1 MVRQPSAKLGAEK
14 QVQLESV
21 EKKGLS
27 PVSLTGMMLAAAL
40 APLGST
46 MIAVAL
52 PAIGHDVGASDAE
65 LTQWLVSSYMIA
77 AIALQSPGGTLGD
90 RIGHRSAMLL
100 GLLLVG
106 VAGVVGYSIV
116 DLHALALARV
126 LMAAGGAAI
135 IPACMA
141 MVRTRIDPKRRARWF
156 GYFGA
161 GMGLAAAIGPLVGG
175 ELTQAFGWRSLFAA
189 VLPVVLISLLTLPFF
204 GRDTRPANAPP
215 PARFDLVGSVLLGVG
230 LAAVIIALR
239 MGERGLWLAAG
250 GGVMLA
256 LFPFWERRA
265 ASPVVD
271 FRLFRSPAFAAGGL
285 IIALQNLAMY
295 ALLFQT
301 PIFFKQVRHVESR
314 EMGHTLLAMTLAMM
328 IASILGGR
336 LSEKLG
342 ARLQVALGS
351 VLALGG
357 LWWFRD
363 FVSIQTPTDILPG
376 LVLMGTGLGLSS
388 APSQAAAMAAARP
401 ESAGMAAGALS
412 TMRYI
417 GGVIGIALLGAQI
430 ADAKD
435 IGAHQSTVFVYAAS
449 LCIALLMA
457 ALLPRAADTR
467 TKSN

>member
-1 MVRQPSAKLGAEK
+1 MAEP
-14 QVQLESV
+14 
-21 EKKGLS
+21 EKPGLS
-27 PVSLTGMMLAAAL
+27 WPALAGMMLAAAL

-52 PAIGHDVGASDAE
+52 PAIGHDVNASDAE

-90 RIGHRSAMLL
+90 RIGHRNAMLL
-100 GLLLVG
+100 GLVLVG
-106 VAGVVGYSIV
+106 AAGFLGYSIV
-116 DLHALALARV
+116 DLRALALARV
-126 LMAAGGAAI
+126 LMAAGGAVI
-135 IPACMA
+135 IPAAMA
-141 MVRTRIDPKRRARWF
+141 MVRNRIAPERRARWF

-161 GMGLAAAIGPLVGG
+161 CMGLAAAIGPLVGG

-189 VLPVVLISLLTLPFF
+189 VLPVVLLSLATLPFF
-204 GRDTRPANAPP
+204 GRDVRPANAPP
-215 PARFDLVGSVLLGVG
+215 PARFDLVGSVLLGAG

-239 MGERGLWLAAG
+239 MGEQGLWLALG

-256 LFPFWERRA
+256 VFPFWEKRA

-271 FRLFRSPAFAAGGL
+271 FRLYKSAAFAAGGL

-295 ALLFQT
+295 ALLFQV
-301 PIFFKQVRHVESR
+301 PIFFKQVRQVESR
-314 EMGHTLLAMTLAMM
+314 EMGHSLLAMTLAMM

-351 VLALGG
+351 LLALGG
-357 LWWFRD
+357 LWWFHD
-363 FVSIQTPTDILPG
+363 FASIQAPTEVLPG

-388 APSQAAAMAAARP
+388 APSQAAAMAAAQR

-412 TMRYI
+412 TMRYV

-430 ADAKD
+430 ADATN
-435 IGAHQSTVFVYAAS
+435 IAAHQSTVFVYAA
-449 LCIALLMA
+449 ALVA
-457 ALLPRAADTR
+457 ALALAGLLPGRSGPKAVQAV
-467 TKSN
+467 

>member
-1 MVRQPSAKLGAEK
+1 MAET
-14 QVQLESV
+14 
-21 EKKGLS
+21 EKPGLS
-27 PVSLTGMMLAAAL
+27 WPALAGMMLAAAL

-77 AIALQSPGGTLGD
+77 AIALQSPGGKLGD
-90 RIGHRSAMLL
+90 RIGHRNAILL

-106 VAGVVGYSIV
+106 TAGVVGYAML

-126 LMAAGGAAI
+126 LMAAGGAVI
-135 IPACMA
+135 IPASMA
-141 MVRTRIDPKRRARWF
+141 MVRVRIDPERRARWF

-161 GMGLAAAIGPLVGG
+161 CMGLAAAIGPLVGG

-189 VLPVVLISLLTLPFF
+189 VLPVVLLSLATLPFF
-204 GRDTRPANAPP
+204 GRDARSAHLPP
-215 PARFDLVGSVLLGVG
+215 PAPFDVVGSVLLGAG
-230 LAAVIIALR
+230 LAALVIATR
-239 MGERGLWLAAG
+239 MGERGLWLAASG
-250 GGVMLA
+250 AAMLLA
-256 LFPFWERRA
+256 FPLWERRA

-271 FRLFRSPAFAAGGL
+271 FRLFKSPAFAAGGL

-314 EMGHTLLAMTLAMM
+314 EMGHSLLAMTLAMM

-351 VLALGG
+351 ALALGG
-357 LWWFRD
+357 LWWFHD
-363 FVSIQTPTDILPG
+363 FASIQTPTEVLPG

-388 APSQAAAMAAARP
+388 APSQAAAMAAAQR

-412 TMRYI
+412 TMRYV
-417 GGVIGIALLGAQI
+417 GGVIGIAVLGAQI
-430 ADAKD
+430 ADATN
-435 IGAHQSTVFVYAAS
+435 IAAHQSTVFVYAA
-449 LCIALLMA
+449 ALVA
-457 ALLPRAADTR
+457 ALALAGLLPGRSGPKAVQAV
-467 TKSN
+467 

>member
-1 MVRQPSAKLGAEK
+1 MAET
-14 QVQLESV
+14 
-21 EKKGLS
+21 EKPGLS
-27 PVSLTGMMLAAAL
+27 WPALAGMMLAAAL

-90 RIGHRSAMLL
+90 RIGHRNAMLL
-100 GLLLVG
+100 GLVLVG
-106 VAGVVGYSIV
+106 AAGILGYSIV
-116 DLHALALARV
+116 DLCALALARV
-126 LMAAGGAAI
+126 LMAAGGAVI
-135 IPACMA
+135 IPAAMA
-141 MVRTRIDPKRRARWF
+141 MVRNRIAPERRARWF

-161 GMGLAAAIGPLVGG
+161 CMGLAAAIGPLVGG

-189 VLPVVLISLLTLPFF
+189 VLPVVLLSLATLPFF
-204 GRDTRPANAPP
+204 GRDIRPANAPP
-215 PARFDLVGSVLLGVG
+215 PARFDLVGSVLLGAG

-239 MGERGLWLAAG
+239 MGEQGLWLALG
-250 GGVMLA
+250 GVVMLA
-256 LFPFWERRA
+256 VFPFWEKRA

-271 FRLFRSPAFAAGGL
+271 FRLYKSAAFAAGGL

-314 EMGHTLLAMTLAMM
+314 EMGHSLLAMTLAMM

-351 VLALGG
+351 ALALGG
-357 LWWFRD
+357 LWWFHD
-363 FVSIQTPTDILPG
+363 FASIQTPTEVLPG

-388 APSQAAAMAAARP
+388 APSQAAAMAAAQR

-412 TMRYI
+412 TMRYV
-417 GGVIGIALLGAQI
+417 GGVIGIAVLGAQI
-430 ADAKD
+430 ADATN
-435 IGAHQSTVFVYAAS
+435 IAAHQSTVFVYAA
-449 LCIALLMA
+449 ALVA
-457 ALLPRAADTR
+457 ALALAGLLPGRSGPKAVQAV
-467 TKSN
+467 

>member
-1 MVRQPSAKLGAEK
+1 MAEP
-14 QVQLESV
+14 
-21 EKKGLS
+21 EKPGLS
-27 PVSLTGMMLAAAL
+27 WPALAGMMLAAAL

-52 PAIGHDVGASDAE
+52 PAIGHDVNASDAE

-90 RIGHRSAMLL
+90 RIGHRNAMLL
-100 GLLLVG
+100 GLVLVG
-106 VAGVVGYSIV
+106 AAGFLGYSIV
-116 DLHALALARV
+116 DLRALALARV
-126 LMAAGGAAI
+126 LMAAGGAVI
-135 IPACMA
+135 IPAAMA
-141 MVRTRIDPKRRARWF
+141 MVRNRIAPERRARWF

-161 GMGLAAAIGPLVGG
+161 CMGLAAAIGPLVGG

-189 VLPVVLISLLTLPFF
+189 VLPVVLLSLATLPFF
-204 GRDTRPANAPP
+204 GRDIRPANAPP
-215 PARFDLVGSVLLGVG
+215 PARFDLVGSVLLGAG

-239 MGERGLWLAAG
+239 MGEQGLWLALG

-256 LFPFWERRA
+256 VFPFWEKRA

-271 FRLFRSPAFAAGGL
+271 FRLYKSAAFAAGGL

-295 ALLFQT
+295 ALLFQV
-301 PIFFKQVRHVESR
+301 PIFFKQVRQVESR
-314 EMGHTLLAMTLAMM
+314 EMGHSLLAMTLAMM

-351 VLALGG
+351 LLALGG
-357 LWWFRD
+357 LWWFHD
-363 FVSIQTPTDILPG
+363 FASIQAPTEVLPG

-388 APSQAAAMAAARP
+388 APSQAAAMAAAQR

-412 TMRYI
+412 TMRYV

-430 ADAKD
+430 ADATN
-435 IGAHQSTVFVYAAS
+435 IAAHQSTVFVYAA
-449 LCIALLMA
+449 ALVA
-457 ALLPRAADTR
+457 ALALAGLLPGRSGPKAVQAV
-467 TKSN
+467 

>member
-1 MVRQPSAKLGAEK
+1 
-14 QVQLESV
+14 
-21 EKKGLS
+21 
-27 PVSLTGMMLAAAL
+27 MMLAAAL

-52 PAIGHDVGASDAE
+52 PAIGHDVDASDAE

-90 RIGHRSAMLL
+90 RIGHRNAMLL

-106 VAGVVGYSIV
+106 AAGVLGYSIV
-116 DLHALALARV
+116 DLYALALARV

-135 IPACMA
+135 IPASMA
-141 MVRTRIDPKRRARWF
+141 MVRNRIAPERRARWF

-161 GMGLAAAIGPLVGG
+161 CMGLAAAIGPLVGG

-189 VLPVVLISLLTLPFF
+189 VLPVVLISLATLPFF
-204 GRDTRPANAPP
+204 GRDMRPANAPP
-215 PARFDLVGSVLLGVG
+215 PARFDLVGSVLLGAG

-239 MGERGLWLAAG
+239 MGEKGLWLAVSG
-250 GGVMLA
+250 GLMLA
-256 LFPFWERRA
+256 LFPFWEKRA

-271 FRLFRSPAFAAGGL
+271 FRLYKSAAFAAGGL

-295 ALLFQT
+295 ALLFQI
-301 PIFFKQVRHVESR
+301 PIFFKQVRNVESR
-314 EMGHTLLAMTLAMM
+314 EMGHSLLAMTLAMM

-363 FVSIQTPTDILPG
+363 FASIQTPTDVLPG

-388 APSQAAAMAAARP
+388 APSQAAAMAAAQR

-412 TMRYI
+412 TMRYV
-417 GGVIGIALLGAQI
+417 GGVIGIAVLGAQI
-430 ADAKD
+430 SDAKNVA
-435 IGAHQSTVFVYAAS
+435 AHQSTVFVYAA
-449 LCIALLMA
+449 ALVAALALA
-457 ALLPRAADTR
+457 ALLPGR
-467 TKSN
+467 KLVKPE

>member
-1 MVRQPSAKLGAEK
+1 MAEP
-14 QVQLESV
+14 
-21 EKKGLS
+21 EKPGLS
-27 PVSLTGMMLAAAL
+27 WPALAGMMFAAAL

-90 RIGHRSAMLL
+90 RIGHRNAMLL

-106 VAGVVGYSIV
+106 AAGILGYSIV
-116 DLHALALARV
+116 DLRALALARV

-135 IPACMA
+135 IPAAMA
-141 MVRTRIDPKRRARWF
+141 MVRNRIAPERRARWF

-161 GMGLAAAIGPLVGG
+161 CMGLAAAIGPLVGG

-189 VLPVVLISLLTLPFF
+189 VLPVVLISLATLPFF

-215 PARFDLVGSVLLGVG
+215 PARFDLVGSVLLGAG

-239 MGERGLWLAAG
+239 LGERGLWLAVS

-256 LFPFWERRA
+256 LFPLWERRA

-271 FRLFRSPAFAAGGL
+271 FRLFKSAAFAAGGL

-295 ALLFQT
+295 ALLFQV

-314 EMGHTLLAMTLAMM
+314 EMGHSLLAMTLAMM

-351 VLALGG
+351 LLALGG

-363 FVSIQTPTDILPG
+363 FASIQTPTEVLPG
-376 LVLMGTGLGLSS
+376 FVLMGTGLGLSS
-388 APSQAAAMAAARP
+388 APSQAAAMAAAQR
-401 ESAGMAAGALS
+401 ENAGMAAGALS
-412 TMRYI
+412 TMRYV
-417 GGVIGIALLGAQI
+417 GGIIGIAVLGAQI
-430 ADAKD
+430 ADARNVA
-435 IGAHQSTVFVYAAS
+435 AHQSTVFVYAA
-449 LCIALLMA
+449 ALVVALA
-457 ALLPRAADTR
+457 LAGLLPGRSGPKAVQAV
-467 TKSN
+467 

>member
-1 MVRQPSAKLGAEK
+1 MAEP
-14 QVQLESV
+14 
-21 EKKGLS
+21 EKPGLS
-27 PVSLTGMMLAAAL
+27 WPALAGMMLAAAL

-52 PAIGHDVGASDAE
+52 PAIGHDVDASDAE

-90 RIGHRSAMLL
+90 RIGHRNAMLL

-106 VAGVVGYSIV
+106 AAGVLGYSIV
-116 DLHALALARV
+116 DLYALALARV

-135 IPACMA
+135 IPASMA
-141 MVRTRIDPKRRARWF
+141 MVRNRIAPERRARWF

-161 GMGLAAAIGPLVGG
+161 CMGLAAAIGPLVGG

-189 VLPVVLISLLTLPFF
+189 VLPVVLISLATLPFF
-204 GRDTRPANAPP
+204 GRDMRPANAPP
-215 PARFDLVGSVLLGVG
+215 PARFDLVGSVLLGAG

-239 MGERGLWLAAG
+239 MGEKGLWLAVSG
-250 GGVMLA
+250 GLMLA
-256 LFPFWERRA
+256 LFPFWEKRA

-271 FRLFRSPAFAAGGL
+271 FRLYKSAAFAAGGL

-295 ALLFQT
+295 ALLFQI
-301 PIFFKQVRHVESR
+301 PIFFKQVRNVESR
-314 EMGHTLLAMTLAMM
+314 EMGHSLLAMTLAMM

-363 FVSIQTPTDILPG
+363 FASIQTPTDVLPG

-388 APSQAAAMAAARP
+388 APSQAAAMAAAQR

-412 TMRYI
+412 TMRYV
-417 GGVIGIALLGAQI
+417 GGVIGIAVLGAQI
-430 ADAKD
+430 SDAKNVA
-435 IGAHQSTVFVYAAS
+435 AHQSTVFVYAA
-449 LCIALLMA
+449 ALVAALALA
-457 ALLPRAADTR
+457 ALLPGR
-467 TKSN
+467 KLVKPE